1 MGSPFSTA
9 TTETETLEHLLLR
22 SPLKP
27 AARRSLAHFYEV
39 KISGHFEYP
48 RSLKRIHCYRSS
60 VFIWFCTITDM
71 GA

>member
-9 TTETETLEHLLLR
+9 TTETETLEHLRLR

-27 AARRSLAHFYEV
+27 ARRSLAHFYEV
-39 KISGHFEYP
+39 KISGDFEYP

-60 VFIWFCTITDM
+60 VFLWFFTMADM